1 MQISHPRETES
12 QGIGR
17 NPDSMR
23 ILVIEDDRDA
33 ASWLIKGLTESGHV
47 TDHAANGEDGLAMA
61 SENLHD
67 ILIVD
72 RMLPKMDG
80 LSIIR
85 TLRSQGRHHSG
96 SHSQRLERC
105 GRAGEG
111 PSRRWR

>member
-1 MQISHPRETES
+1 
-12 QGIGR
+12 
-17 NPDSMR
+17 MR

-61 SENLHD
+61 QENLHD

-85 TLRSQGRHHSG
+85 DPAGQGRNHPG
-96 SHSQRLERC
+96 SDSQRLERR
-105 GRAGEG
+105 G
-111 PSRRWR
+111 

>member
-1 MQISHPRETES
+1 MQISIPRETES

-17 NPDSMR
+17 NPNSMR

-61 SENLHD
+61 LEGLHD

-72 RMLPKMDG
+72 RMLPKLDG

-85 TLRSQGRHHSG
+85 TLRSQGRNHPG
-96 SHSQRLERC
+96 SDSQRLERC
-105 GRAGEG
+105 G
-111 PSRRWR
+111 